1 MTDAPIHG
9 WNDPRFDAVRQAFE
23 SNFSDRNEV
32 GAAVSVYL
40 NGEPVVDLWGGW
52 YAPDRER
59 EWDRN
64 TLVNVYSSTKGLTAF
79 CAHRLV
85 EQGKL
90 DIDAPVAEY
99 WPEFAAAGKQDI
111 PVRWLLCHKAGMA
124 AVKRELV
131 TEDMFNWET
140 MTSALAEQAP
150 WWTPGEKHGYHAMTF
165 GWLVGEV
172 VRRIDGRSLGTCFR
186 EEFAAPLGLDAHIGT
201 GPELDARISTVIE
214 PQIAAEFPPTSD
226 LFGDPDSVGIVAV
239 INPPVFNPGGPAMAS
254 RRDWRAAEIPAANGH
269 ATARALARIYGAA
282 ANGGQIDGVHV
293 LNPETIEQG
302 IEEQTNGPDAVLM
315 MPIRFGLG
323 YAFPSELMPMSPND
337 DAMFWGGAGG
347 STIVVDESARVCLSY
362 VMNQMKAAIVGDR
375 RGGGLGKAFYAC
387 LG

>member
-1 MTDAPIHG
+1 MSAPIHG

-23 SNFSDRNEV
+23 SNFAERGEV
-32 GAAVSVYL
+32 GAAVSIYL
-40 NGEPVVDLWGGW
+40 HGEPVVDLWGGW

-59 EWDRN
+59 EWDPN
-64 TLVNVYSSTKGLTAF
+64 TLVNVYSSTKGLVAF
-79 CAHRLV
+79 YAHRLV
-85 EQGKL
+85 EEGKL
-90 DIDAPVAEY
+90 DIDVPVADY
-99 WPEFAAAGKQDI
+99 WPEFAAAGKQDL

-131 TEDMFNWET
+131 TEDMFDWDT
-140 MTSALAEQAP
+140 MTSALAEQEP

-172 VRRIDGRSLGTCFR
+172 IRRIDGRSVGTYFR

-201 GPELDARISTVIE
+201 GPEYDPRISTVIE
-214 PQIAAEFPPTSD
+214 PQVAAEFPPTSD

-269 ATARALARIYGAA
+269 ATAHALARIYGGA

-293 LNPETIEQG
+293 LNPETIERG
-302 IEEQTNGPDAVLM
+302 IEEQTNGPDTC
-315 MPIRFGLG
+315 IGINTRFGLG
-323 YAFPSELMPMSPND
+323 WALTGESTPYGPNPRAFGHP
-337 DAMFWGGAGG
+337 GAGG
-347 STIVVDESARVCLSY
+347 SLGYADLDAGIGFGYA
-362 VMNQMKAAIVGDR
+362 MNQMGTEVAHDPRCATLIDA
-375 RGGGLGKAFYAC
+375 LYES
-387 LG
+387 L